1 MAKTAGGIA
10 IYVRVSSTSQN
21 YKSQKPDLKKWIKAN
36 AGKSK
41 VTWYEDSF
49 TGTSMQ
55 RPAFQQMT
63 EDIEAGRIKTVV
75 VWRLNRIG
83 RNCAGMCAF
92 FQYLCAKAVNLVSIM
107 ESFDLNTPHGKMI
120 ASILSSISE
129 YSVEIQKEA
138 QMAGIEAARNSPE
151 GITWGGSVKG
161 RVIIGKNKVSA
172 IKKLHRNGTPIAEI
186 ARLLQVSRPT
196 VYKFVGNP

>member
-21 YKSQKPDLKKWIKAN
+21 YKSQKPDLKKWIKTN
-36 AGKSK
+36 AGKST

-49 TGTSMQ
+49 TGTSME
-55 RPAFQQMT
+55 RPAFQKMT
-63 EDIEAGRIKTVV
+63 ADIEAGRIRTVL

-83 RNCAGMCAF
+83 RTCVGMCSF
-92 FQYLCAKAVNLVSIM
+92 FQYLCSKAVNLVSIM

-120 ASILSSISE
+120 AAILSSISE

-138 QMAGIEAARNSPE
+138 QHAGIEAARQSPE
-151 GITWGGSVKG
+151 GITWGGSKKG
-161 RVIIGKNKVSA
+161 RVLIEKSKVKA
-172 IKKLHRNGTPIAEI
+172 IRQLHKNGTKIAEI
-186 ARLLQVSRPT
+186 ARVLKVSRPT
-196 VYKFVGNP
+196 VYKFIDN